1 VSDPIEI
8 KVAAPSRT
16 YSVWV
21 GRGLLERAGEL
32 IPIPERA
39 EVAAVV
45 TDADAHALHGD
56 RLASGLFDS
65 GLRTQTFT
73 LAPGEPSKTLDSIE
87 SLTRGF
93 VEAGMHRSDLVLSL
107 GGGVVTD
114 VGGFA
119 AAVYNRGVAVAH
131 CPTTLLGQVDA
142 AIGGKTGVNLP
153 EGKNL
158 VGAFHQPVAVLADV
172 TALATL
178 PEEELRSG
186 LAEVAKHGF
195 IAGQGIND
203 ELIVERDAIFAR
215 DLEVLTR
222 VVARAAEVKVR
233 VIERDETETGE
244 RATLNYGHTLGHALE
259 ALGGYKRWRHGEA
272 VAIGM
277 TFAAALAA
285 ELGMPNFIGE
295 HRRVLEA
302 LGLPTRGAGDIALKA
317 VLEVMRGDKKYDA
330 GIRFVVLEGPGRAKV
345 VSDVPAEAI
354 DRAYTWV
361 A

>member
-1 VSDPIEI
+1 VSEPIEI
-8 KVAAPSRT
+8 KVAAPSRS

-21 GRGLLERAGEL
+21 GPGLLERAAEL

-39 EVAAVV
+39 EVVAIV
-45 TDADAHALHGD
+45 TDADAQALHGE
-56 RLASGLFDS
+56 RVHAGLFDS
-65 GLRTQTFT
+65 GLRTESFT
-73 LAPGEPSKTLDSIE
+73 LVPGEGSKTLDSIE

-93 VEAGMHRSDLVLSL
+93 VEAGMHRNDLVLSL

-119 AAVYNRGVAVAH
+119 AAIYNRGVAVAH
-131 CPTTLLGQVDA
+131 LPTTLLAQVDA

-172 TALATL
+172 TALTTL

-195 IAGQGIND
+195 IADQGLND
-203 ELIVERDAIFAR
+203 ELIAERDAIFSR
-215 DLEVLTR
+215 DPEVLTR
-222 VVARAAEVKVR
+222 IVASAAQVKVR
-233 VIERDETETGE
+233 VIERDETESGE

-272 VAIGM
+272 VSIGM

-302 LGLPTRGAGDIALKA
+302 LGLPTRGAGDIPLKA

-330 GIRFVVLEGPGRAKV
+330 GVRFVLLEAPGRATV

-354 DRAYTWV
+354 ERAYSWI

>member
-1 VSDPIEI
+1 
-8 KVAAPSRT
+8 
-16 YSVWV
+16 
-21 GRGLLERAGEL
+21 
-32 IPIPERA
+32 
-39 EVAAVV
+39 
-45 TDADAHALHGD
+45 
-56 RLASGLFDS
+56 
-65 GLRTQTFT
+65 
-73 LAPGEPSKTLDSIE
+73 
-87 SLTRGF
+87 
-93 VEAGMHRSDLVLSL
+93 
-107 GGGVVTD
+107 GVVTD

-131 CPTTLLGQVDA
+131 CPTTLLAQVDA

-178 PEEELRSG
+178 PDEELRSG
-186 LAEVAKHGF
+186 LAEVAKHAF
-195 IAGQGIND
+195 LADAELAEVLVD
-203 ELIVERDAIFAR
+203 EGEAIFDR
-215 DLEVLTR
+215 DPAVLTR
-222 VVARAAEVKVR
+222 VVARAAEVKAR

-244 RATLNYGHTLGHALE
+244 LATLNYGHTLGHALE

-285 ELGMPNFIGE
+285 EIGLPNFIGE

-302 LGLPTRGAGDIALKA
+302 LGLPTRGAADIPLEA

-330 GIRFVVLEGPGRAKV
+330 GIRFVVLEAPGRAKV
-345 VSDVPAEAI
+345 VSDVPA
-354 DRAYTWV
+354 
-361 A
+361 

>member
-1 VSDPIEI
+1 MTEPVEL
-8 KVAAPSRT
+8 KVAATSRT

-21 GRGLLERAGEL
+21 GAGLFERAAEL
-32 IPIPERA
+32 IPIPDRA
-39 EVAAVV
+39 EVVALV
-45 TDADAHALHGD
+45 TDADAQALHGR
-56 RLASGLFDS
+56 RLAVGLDDS
-65 GLRTQTFT
+65 ELRVESFT
-73 LAPGEPSKTLDSIE
+73 LKPGEGSKTLDTIE
-87 SLTRGF
+87 SLVRGF
-93 VEAGMHRSDLVLSL
+93 VETGMHRSDLVLSL

-119 AAVYNRGVAVAH
+119 AAIYNRGVAVAH

-158 VGAFHQPVAVLADV
+158 IGAFHQPVAVLADV

-195 IAGQGIND
+195 IADSGIND
-203 ELIVERDAIFAR
+203 ELIAERDAIFNR
-215 DLEVLTR
+215 DPEVLTR
-222 VVARAAEVKVR
+222 VVARAAGVKVR

-285 ELGMPNFIGE
+285 ELGMPNFIAE

-302 LGLPTRGAGDIALKA
+302 LGLPTRGAGDVPLKA

-330 GIRFVVLEGPGRAKV
+330 GIRFVLLEAPGRAKV
-345 VSDVPAEAI
+345 VSDVPTDAI
-354 DRAYTWV
+354 ERAYGWV